1 MAALFSLLPFF
12 CFIQLSLVFFLE
24 ASGAG
29 FTVDLIHRDSPQ
41 SPFHSPSH
49 SRLDRINNAVRR
61 SLISS
66 QIQAP
71 ISANLG
77 SYLMKI
83 SIGSP
88 PVTVL
93 GIPDTGSDLTWTQ
106 CKPCV
111 QCIDQDTPIFDH
123 LKSGTY
129 KPSVCDSPACK
140 ALGPDYFCHRDAC
153 VYTMSYYDSS
163 KSIGELASDSF
174 TFGSTSGQE
183 VTIPNV
189 TFGCGY
195 QNAFASNRTASGII
209 GLGGGELSI
218 IRQLDE
224 HIQGKFSYCLVH
236 ALTDPNVTSKMN
248 FGSNAIVSG
257 RGVTTTPL
265 IVKGNYYLTLEWVSV
280 GDKIIQYEAINAET
294 GQEGNI
300 IIDSGTTLTSL
311 PPKLYGELESALKEA
326 IGSQG
331 QTAPD
336 PQGVLSLC
344 YKNGGALKL
353 PIIKFHFTNSS
364 VDLQPSSTF
373 IDVPGDLLC
382 LAMIPS
388 DGISTFGNLSQ
399 MNLLIGYDLVGKT
412 VSFKAADCTK

>member
-24 ASGAG
+24 ARNVG

-41 SPFHSPSH
+41 SPFHNPSQT
-49 SRLDRINNAVRR
+49 RLDRINNAEHR

-93 GIPDTGSDLTWTQ
+93 GILDTGSDLTWTQ
-106 CKPCV
+106 CKPCA

-129 KPSVCDSPACK
+129 KPSACDSPACK

-183 VTIPNV
+183 
-189 TFGCGY
+189 
-195 QNAFASNRTASGII
+195 
-209 GLGGGELSI
+209 
-218 IRQLDE
+218 LDE

-257 RGVTTTPL
+257 RGVNTTPL
-265 IVKGNYYLTLEWVSV
+265 IVKENYYLTLERVSV
-280 GDKIIQYEAINAET
+280 GDKIIEYEAINAET

-311 PPKLYGELESALKEA
+311 PPKIYGELESALKEA

-336 PQGVLSLC
+336 PEGVLSLC
-344 YKNGGALKL
+344 YKNGGSLKL
-353 PIIKFHFTNSS
+353 PIIKFHFTNAN

-382 LAMIPS
+382 LATIPS